1 MADSQDIV
9 TAGNYVT
16 RARQVNTAVYTVQKR
31 EVRSASDNGG
41 EHRVGR
47 EDVGTATFAA
57 KSQ

>member
-1 MADSQDIV
+1 MV

-16 RARQVNTAVYTVQKR
+16 GARQVSATVYTVQKR